1 MQSRYQ
7 NDKTDCDYYLYELNE
22 LWQIGRTSCGLW
34 YVQICYC
41 QGETDERIKVHK
53 FWFGLRK
60 EIQHDVRMEK
70 LNLDSA

>member
-1 MQSRYQ
+1 MAEQVV
-7 NDKTDCDYYLYELNE
+7 DFGTF
-22 LWQIGRTSCGLW
+22 
-34 YVQICYC
+34 ICYC
-41 QGETDERIKVHK
+41 KGETDERIKVHK